1 MIDSTTFRR
10 CNSNYSIFTLKHE
23 NKNILSDSKSENN
36 DEFEDSSDEKSEN
49 HTSQFDDE
57 KKKSKLKKKLIKNEK
72 IDTYHLIDVLIDEED
87 NVIQK
92 ENIENISSQ
101 NDFDKRE
108 FTDEK
113 YLIAS
118 FIALDFSF
126 NEKL

>member
-1 MIDSTTFRR
+1 MIDSMIFRR
-10 CNSNYSIFTLKHE
+10 CNSNYFIFTLKHE
-23 NKNILSDSKSENN
+23 NKNIFSDSKSENN
-36 DEFEDSSDEKSEN
+36 DEFKDSSDEKSEN

-72 IDTYHLIDVLIDEED
+72 IDIYHLIDVLINEED

-92 ENIENISSQ
+92 ENIKNISSQ
-101 NDFDKRE
+101 NDFNKRE

-118 FIALDFSF
+118 SIALDFSF
-126 NEKL
+126 DEKL